1 MTDALV
7 HALAFDDKVRIITAT
22 TSDLVRQAVTIHDCG
37 PSAAA
42 ALGRM
47 LTGALLMSA
56 THKNLTRLTV
66 QIQGGGSAGMVLA
79 RSDASG
85 QVYGTIA
92 NPHAEAGFNEDGR
105 LNVAGIVGTEGTLQ
119 VVRDLGFGAP
129 YVGNTEIVSGEIG
142 DDLANYLAISEQIQS
157 AFGVGEVM
165 GPDGVVGSGGFL
177 IQLLGGLNEDET
189 TELGV
194 RLGEL
199 SSLSFHVESGA
210 SAEDLV
216 ALISPDA
223 RVLTR
228 HEPRYFCPHDREYYR
243 VRLLSLGEKAVNS
256 LFGDDD
262 RIEMRCEF
270 TREVYQFRRDDIRYD
285 S

>member
-22 TSDLVRQAVTIHDCG
+22 TSDLVRQAVAIHDCG
-37 PSAAA
+37 PTAAA

-47 LTGALLMSA
+47 LTGSLLMAA
-56 THKNLTRLTV
+56 THKNLTRLTL
-66 QIQGGGSAGMVLA
+66 QIQGGGPAGMILTRA
-79 RSDASG
+79 DAAG
-85 QVYGTIA
+85 NAYGTIGD
-92 NPHAEAGFNEDGR
+92 PHAEAGFTEDGH
-105 LNVAGIVGTEGTLQ
+105 LDVPGIVGLDGTVQ
-119 VVRDLGFGAP
+119 VVRDLGVGHP
-129 YVGNTEIVSGEIG
+129 YIGNTEIVSGQIG
-142 DDLANYLAISEQIQS
+142 DDFAHYLSTSEQIQS

-165 GPDGVVGSGGFL
+165 GPDGVVGAGGFL
-177 IQLLGGLNEDET
+177 IQLLGGLNDEET

-216 ALISPDA
+216 ALVSSDA
-223 RVLTR
+223 RILER
-228 HEPRYFCPHDREYYR
+228 RAPRYFCPHDREYYR
-243 VRLLSLGEKAVNS
+243 VRLLSLGADAVNS

-270 TREVYQFRRDDIRYD
+270 TRNTYQFRRDEIRYD